1 MSRLGRQPLGV
12 VVSSFRLSKS
22 FHLLPLRK
30 QFTERIIH
38 YHLSRAKYENYLSFA
53 EVCPDAI
60 FYGSFDHLRP
70 FDVVFGGNYIIDS
83 AKLNL
88 NSANVFAKI
97 NLNLA
102 NGWPIGSF
110 LPLSMSTFANV
121 WLEMFGLDESEK
133 SRGEFYAGGGTC
145 AQGGKMVSYTHFLK
159 GR

>member
-1 MSRLGRQPLGV
+1 MNRRGLQPLGV
-12 VVSSFRLSKS
+12 VVSSCRLLKS
-22 FHLLPLRK
+22 FHLLTLRK
-30 QFTERIIH
+30 QCTERIIH

-88 NSANVFAKI
+88 N
-97 NLNLA
+97 LA

-121 WLEMFGLDESEK
+121 WLEIQM
-133 SRGEFYAGGGTC
+133 
-145 AQGGKMVSYTHFLK
+145 M
-159 GR
+159 